1 MTDFKK
7 VYGAM
12 FKAQAKKML
21 LGYGFC
27 AVIVGVTWLA
37 VGFSSHWNLNAAF
50 GPMIIGFPMV
60 VFILTA
66 FIYKYLLVIRCWKI
80 SRSQTWRLLPVKS
93 GSFVLANSLSA
104 LVNYLCFIFLAL
116 VTVAVFSIPL
126 WMQMSGQDYA
136 NMFKGIAEVNRQVNL
151 TATLLILL
159 LLLMANFLGDV
170 YYWLFLADSMEALA
184 DRLPFSGKSAKA
196 VKAGIFVLLL
206 AFFAFIN
213 NQFANALVKLMGG
226 KHEVSLFSEV
236 FAPASG
242 HFSGNDFLID
252 LLFILALQLAYVLL
266 LGALQWLVFNKF
278 TEAKRS

>member
-1 MTDFKK
+1 MTDFKQA
-7 VYGAM
+7 YGAM
-12 FKAQAKKML
+12 FKVQAKKMML
-21 LGYGFC
+21 DYGIC
-27 AVIVGVTWLA
+27 ALIAGVTWLA
-37 VGFSSHWNLNAAF
+37 VGVSTHWSMNATF
-50 GPMIIGFPMV
+50 IGFPMI
-60 VFILTA
+60 VFILAA
-66 FIYKYLLVIRCWKI
+66 FIYKYLLVFRSWKI

-116 VTVAVFSIPL
+116 ATVAVFSIPL

-136 NMFKGIAEVNRQVNL
+136 NMFKGIAEANRQVNL

-252 LLFILALQLAYVLL
+252 LLLILALQLAYVLL
-266 LGALQWLVFNKF
+266 LGALQWRVFNKF

>member
-27 AVIVGVTWLA
+27 AVITGVTWLA
-37 VGFSSHWNLNAAF
+37 VGFSNHWDRNAAF

-60 VFILTA
+60 VFILAA
-66 FIYKYLLVIRCWKI
+66 FIYKYLLIIRCWKF

-104 LVNYLCFIFLAL
+104 LANYLCFIFLAL
-116 VTVAVFSIPL
+116 ATVAVFSIPL

-136 NMFKGIAEVNRQVNL
+136 NMFKGIAEANRQVNL

-159 LLLMANFLGDV
+159 LLLMANFLGDI

-213 NQFANALVKLMGG
+213 NQFANALVKLLGD
-226 KHEVSLFSEV
+226 KHGVSLFSEF

-242 HFSGNDFLID
+242 HFNGGSFLID
-252 LLFILALQLAYVLL
+252 LAIILALQLVYVLL
-266 LGALQWLVFNKF
+266 AGGLQWLMFNKF